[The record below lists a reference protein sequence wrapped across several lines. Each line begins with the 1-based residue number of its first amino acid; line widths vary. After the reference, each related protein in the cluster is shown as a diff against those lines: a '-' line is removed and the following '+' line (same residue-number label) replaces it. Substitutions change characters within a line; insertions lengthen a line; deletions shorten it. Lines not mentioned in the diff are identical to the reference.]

1 MPKEIIQKQ
10 QIIDTRKT
18 LDQIFTRNIRY
29 LLDVI
34 KTVTSSI
41 SQFYANSEQNKTIT
55 STFYDYEIDPY
66 NGLPYF
72 DNIADMITEETS
84 NTSGEDLTPQLAE
97 INRRLTA
104 LESGVAAL
112 QGTVATNKQAADDAV
127 SSLRGSISALDTRV
141 TALEQG

>member
-1 MPKEIIQKQ
+1 MPKEIIQKPQ
-10 QIIDTRKT
+10 VIDTRQT

-41 SQFYANSEQNKTIT
+41 PQLYANSEQNKTIT

-72 DNIADMITEETS
+72 DNIVDMITEETS
-84 NTSGEDLTPQLAE
+84 NANGEDLTPQLTE
-97 INRRLTA
+97 INRRLTT
-104 LESGVAAL
+104 LESGLTAL
-112 QGTVATNKQAADDAV
+112 QNTVATNKQAADDAI

-141 TALEQG
+141 TALE